1 MNAGQDARDYVLR
14 LEQAV
19 VAYAIAC
26 EMYECHVSALFSD
39 YERMAAEHVV
49 VPDPNIV
56 DCLHRLREAAAAV
69 ADKFPVEELGVCH
82 FSMGKV

>member
-1 MNAGQDARDYVLR
+1 MSAGQDARDYVLR

-26 EMYECHVSALFSD
+26 EMYECHVTALHNE
-39 YERMAAEHVV
+39 YERMAAKNAV

-56 DCLHRLREAAAAV
+56 DCLHRLRHAAAEV
-69 ADKFPVEELGVCH
+69 AEKFPVEELGVCH